1 MASILKKNKL
11 EVPPNRIYNNC
22 MMNKTNKKKSP
33 NRIKCQ
39 ITGIERLSNKTYL
52 ANKGEKNGVTGNVWA
67 SFYVSKPAYKEL
79 VEYVS
84 EFGFNSACEKYEI
97 DNERLKKWLRFNGR
111 GAFVKI
117 AQKIEKEIAENV
129 ELAA

>member
-1 MASILKKNKL
+1 MKCLRIASIIIGVSERNKQIMKK
-11 EVPPNRIYNNC
+11 E
-22 MMNKTNKKKSP
+22 NKKKSP
-33 NRIKCQ
+33 NRLTCQ
-39 ITGIERLSNKTYL
+39 ITGVERMSNKTYL

-84 EFGFNSACEKYEI
+84 EFGFKSACEQYKI
-97 DNERLKKWLRFNGR
+97 DNDRLKKWLRFNGR

-117 AQKIEKEIAENV
+117 AKKAEKEVAENV
-129 ELAA
+129 ALAA

>member
-1 MASILKKNKL
+1 
-11 EVPPNRIYNNC
+11 

-84 EFGFNSACEKYEI
+84 EFGFKSACEQYKI
-97 DNERLKKWLRFNGR
+97 DNDRLKKWLRFNGR

-117 AQKIEKEIAENV
+117 AKKAEKEIAENV
-129 ELAA
+129 ALAA

>member
-1 MASILKKNKL
+1 MKN
-11 EVPPNRIYNNC
+11 E
-22 MMNKTNKKKSP
+22 NKKSSP

-39 ITGIERLSNKTYL
+39 ITGVERMSNATYL

-67 SFYVSKPAYKEL
+67 SFYVSKPAFKEL

-84 EFGFNSACEKYEI
+84 EFGFQSAATHY
-97 DNERLKKWLRFNGR
+97 DVDGERLKKWLRFNGR
-111 GAFVKI
+111 GSFIKI
-117 AQKIEKEIAENV
+117 AKNIQLDVA